1 MSKAGIDTNVLVMY
15 FVAPTEADNP
25 ETHAMHQ
32 LAVQLI
38 DKQLGPGLTGFV
50 STVVTLE
57 LQHTLKRVF
66 GARRAQLMAVLE
78 ALVQH
83 PFIALE
89 NEKQVLAAMATAA
102 RKNCGFQDCL
112 LVETAA
118 LHGASTTYTF
128 DKQAAI
134 RAGMALLA

>member
-1 MSKAGIDTNVLVMY
+1 MGLSICHIALPAWQSTPRRRRKRASPPYT
-15 FVAPTEADNP
+15 
-25 ETHAMHQ
+25 
-32 LAVQLI
+32 
-38 DKQLGPGLTGFV
+38 GPGLTGFV
-50 STVVTLE
+50 STVVILE
-57 LQHTLKRVF
+57 LQHTLKRVY

-102 RKNCGFQDCL
+102 SKNCGFQDCL

-118 LHGASTTYTF
+118 LHGAFTTYTF
-128 DKQAAI
+128 DKQTAK
-134 RAGMALLA
+134 RAGMRLLG

>member
-50 STVVTLE
+50 STVVILE
-57 LQHTLKRVF
+57 LPLQHTLKRVF
-66 GARRAQLMAVLE
+66 GARLR
-78 ALVQH
+78 
-83 PFIALE
+83 
-89 NEKQVLAAMATAA
+89 
-102 RKNCGFQDCL
+102 
-112 LVETAA
+112 
-118 LHGASTTYTF
+118 S
-128 DKQAAI
+128 
-134 RAGMALLA
+134 